1 MSNQFPINP
10 FIPVEDQPDL
20 AYALKHIRESA
31 LDFLGLVTAEH
42 FRGGKLISRETG
54 KNLFTVEGRALI
66 LNVIFGSTAKP
77 DGVYVGIFKNN
88 VTPVAGD
95 TAAAR
100 LGASGTY
107 GECQDADYTP
117 ETNRPAYTIAT
128 TSTADCTNEAA
139 RAEFTFLQAISVYGA
154 FLTTTQAKTST
165 SGALVSAKRFDN
177 YKPVEATDELAV
189 KYEIAATTS

>member
-1 MSNQFPINP
+1 MSNEFIINP
-10 FIPVEDQPDL
+10 FIPAKDQPDL

-31 LDFLGLVTAEH
+31 LSFLGLVTAEH
-42 FRGGKLISRETG
+42 FRAGRLISRETG

-95 TAAAR
+95 TAGDR

-107 GECQDADYTP
+107 GECQDADYDP
-117 ETNRPAYTIAT
+117 ATNRPAYTIAAT
-128 TSTADCTNEAA
+128 TTADCTNEAS
-139 RAEFTFLQAISVYGA
+139 RAEFTFKQSITVYGA
-154 FLTTTQAKTST
+154 FLVTSQAKTAT
-165 SGALVSAKRFDN
+165 SGALISAKRFDSA
-177 YKPVEATDELAV
+177 KSVEETDELAV